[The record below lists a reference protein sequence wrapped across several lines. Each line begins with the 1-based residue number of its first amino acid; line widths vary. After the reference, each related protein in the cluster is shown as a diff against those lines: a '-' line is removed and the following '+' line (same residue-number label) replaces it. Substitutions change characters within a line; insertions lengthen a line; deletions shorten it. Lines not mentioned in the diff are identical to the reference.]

1 MSSERL
7 RRQTTVLFI
16 RPPKTMVN
24 DCAPQVHPLGHNS
37 YSCQRPWLR
46 VEEEEHAG
54 VSEALQNF
62 AHRYRVFSNNLVLV
76 RPTTN
81 GFMRDP
87 VVLLT
92 RLPAI
97 PHAATGA
104 RKTNLHEFLPT
115 LNTHLLRNQ
124 ITLLLD
130 KCFQDPILFSY
141 IFTLLSSTP
150 PQRKCEPSQGN
161 TTL

>member
-1 MSSERL
+1 MRIGG
-7 RRQTTVLFI
+7 FCW
-16 RPPKTMVN
+16 PAWAK
-24 DCAPQVHPLGHNS
+24 
-37 YSCQRPWLR
+37 
-46 VEEEEHAG
+46 
-54 VSEALQNF
+54 ALQNF
-62 AHRYRVFSNNLVLV
+62 AQRYRVFSNNLVLV

-150 PQRKCEPSQGN
+150 QQRKCEPRLKN
-161 TTL
+161 TTLCIKRITHFQHRKFTPTNQSQELPPAP

>member
-1 MSSERL
+1 MRIGG
-7 RRQTTVLFI
+7 FCW
-16 RPPKTMVN
+16 PAWAK
-24 DCAPQVHPLGHNS
+24 
-37 YSCQRPWLR
+37 
-46 VEEEEHAG
+46 
-54 VSEALQNF
+54 ALQNF
-62 AHRYRVFSNNLVLV
+62 AQRYRVFSNNLVLV

-104 RKTNLHEFLPT
+104 RKTNLHEFLT
-115 LNTHLLRNQ
+115 ALNTHLLRNL
-124 ITLLLD
+124 ITLLLG

-150 PQRKCEPSQGN
+150 PQRKCEPSLRN
-161 TTL
+161 TTLSTSKVDANKPIPRPPSSPIESQKV

>member
-1 MSSERL
+1 MRIGG
-7 RRQTTVLFI
+7 FCW
-16 RPPKTMVN
+16 PAWAK
-24 DCAPQVHPLGHNS
+24 
-37 YSCQRPWLR
+37 
-46 VEEEEHAG
+46 
-54 VSEALQNF
+54 ALQNF
-62 AHRYRVFSNNLVLV
+62 AQRYRVFSNNLVLV

-104 RKTNLHEFLPT
+104 RKTNLHEFLT
-115 LNTHLLRNQ
+115 ALNTHLLRNL
-124 ITLLLD
+124 ITLLLG

-150 PQRKCEPSQGN
+150 PQRKCEPSLRN
-161 TTL
+161 TTLSTSKVDANKPIPRPPSSPIESQKVS

>member
-1 MSSERL
+1 M
-7 RRQTTVLFI
+7 
-16 RPPKTMVN
+16 
-24 DCAPQVHPLGHNS
+24 
-37 YSCQRPWLR
+37 
-46 VEEEEHAG
+46 
-54 VSEALQNF
+54 
-62 AHRYRVFSNNLVLV
+62 FSNNLVLV

-104 RKTNLHEFLPT
+104 RKTNLHEFLPA

-150 PQRKCEPSQGN
+150 QQRKCEPRLKN
-161 TTL
+161 TTLCIKNNTLSTSKVHTNKPIPRTPSSPIESQKVYTTPKEYHTFDIES

>member
-1 MSSERL
+1 MRIG
-7 RRQTTVLFI
+7 RFCW
-16 RPPKTMVN
+16 PAWAK
-24 DCAPQVHPLGHNS
+24 
-37 YSCQRPWLR
+37 
-46 VEEEEHAG
+46 
-54 VSEALQNF
+54 ALQNF
-62 AHRYRVFSNNLVLV
+62 AQRYRVFSNNLVLV

-92 RLPAI
+92 RLPTI

-150 PQRKCEPSQGN
+150 PQRKCEPSLRN
-161 TTL
+161 TTLSTSKVDANKPIPRPPSSPIESQKVS